1 MPNFVNDASKMVVL
15 RWIAFARGTLR
26 PPNSFSHMDPFHA
39 DSMNDSV
46 VCTSGSEE
54 EGVVAVAVVGIH
66 SLFVGGGSGSGSD
79 DDDVLDLTYELEE
92 RCGHGGISGGGGRR
106 RHFGRWNRSA

>member
-15 RWIAFARGTLR
+15 RWIANARGTLR

-54 EGVVAVAVVGIH
+54 EGVVAVAVVGIPTPC
-66 SLFVGGGSGSGSD
+66 L
-79 DDDVLDLTYELEE
+79 LEAAVAVAATTTTSS
-92 RCGHGGISGGGGRR
+92 I
-106 RHFGRWNRSA
+106 

>member
-1 MPNFVNDASKMVVL
+1 LPNFVNDASKMVVL

-54 EGVVAVAVVGIH
+54 EGLVVVAVAVIGIPTPC
-66 SLFVGGGSGSGSD
+66 L
-79 DDDVLDLTYELEE
+79 LEVAVAVAATTTTSS
-92 RCGHGGISGGGGRR
+92 I
-106 RHFGRWNRSA
+106 

>member
-54 EGVVAVAVVGIH
+54 EGLVVVAVAVIGIPTPC
-66 SLFVGGGSGSGSD
+66 L
-79 DDDVLDLTYELEE
+79 LEAAVAVAATTTTSS
-92 RCGHGGISGGGGRR
+92 I
-106 RHFGRWNRSA
+106 